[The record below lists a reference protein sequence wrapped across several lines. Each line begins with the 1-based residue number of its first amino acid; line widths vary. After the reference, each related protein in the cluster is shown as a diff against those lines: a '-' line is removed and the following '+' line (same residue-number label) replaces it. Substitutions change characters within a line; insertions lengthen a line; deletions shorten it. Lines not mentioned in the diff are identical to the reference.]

1 MVCKTTCLVSI
12 VFLVANIIMSLKL
25 DKNHLK
31 DKFISLLNVDQKKIY
46 EEIILERRNIYLV
59 GYGIGIIL
67 SIIYYYFIK
76 VLFKKVNNTTLVC
89 SVGFIVLLTNY
100 FYYILSK
107 KSKYMIEYLNNK
119 EQVSA
124 WLNIYKSMQFKYH
137 FALLLGIVASMLF
150 AYSFRC

>member
-1 MVCKTTCLVSI
+1 MVCKITCLVSI

-25 DKNHLK
+25 DKNNLK

-46 EEIILERRNIYLV
+46 EEIILERRNIYLI

-89 SVGFIVLLTNY
+89 SVGFIVLLSNY

>member
-46 EEIILERRNIYLV
+46 EEIILERRNIYLT
-59 GYGIGIIL
+59 GYALGIML
-67 SIIYYYFIK
+67 SIIYYYIIK
-76 VLFKKVNNTTLVC
+76 NIFRKIDNTTLVC

>member
-1 MVCKTTCLVSI
+1 MVCKITCLVSI
-12 VFLVANIIMSLKL
+12 VFLFANIIMSLKL

-31 DKFISLLNVDQKKIY
+31 DKFISLLNIDQKKIY
-46 EEIILERRNIYLV
+46 EEIILERRNIYLI

-89 SVGFIVLLTNY
+89 SVGFIVLLSNY

>member
-46 EEIILERRNIYLV
+46 EEIILERRNIYLT
-59 GYGIGIIL
+59 GYALGIML
-67 SIIYYYFIK
+67 SIIYYYIIK
-76 VLFKKVNNTTLVC
+76 NIFRKIDNTTLVC

-124 WLNIYKSMQFKYH
+124 WLSIYKSMQFKYH